1 MLGRRQGQILAGGST
16 VLLAALM
23 PVGVA
28 QAAPAGSAK
37 TAVAPAACDPAVPF
51 SSEEFEEPTRIDNEY
66 LPMVPGTRLTY
77 EGNVQA
83 GGGTTNH
90 QVVFTVTDM
99 TQVIDGV
106 RTRVVY
112 DVDMNDGEVVEA
124 ELAFFA
130 QSEDG
135 NVWNLGEYPEEY
147 ENGKFAGAPSVWI
160 AGLDGASGGIHM
172 LADPE
177 DRDNRHVEYLQGSA
191 PAIDF
196 LDCAQVTGTDD
207 RVTVP
212 AGDYCDVLTTH
223 ERSPLEADA
232 AVQVKEHAPDVGIVR
247 ISAINDPEAETLELV
262 EVAHLGQRE
271 QAAVDDQVVA
281 LDRHGHLVSDVYS
294 QTPHVTA
301 DDGRSHRDG

>member
-1 MLGRRQGQILAGGST
+1 MLGRRRQGQILACGST

-23 PVGVA
+23 PIGPA

-37 TAVAPAACDPAVPF
+37 TASCDPAVPF
-51 SSEEFEEPTRIDNEY
+51 SSEEFGDPTGIDNEY
-66 LPMVPGTRLTY
+66 LPMLPGTRLTY
-77 EGNVQA
+77 EGDVQA
-83 GGGTTNH
+83 GGGTTPH

-112 DVDMNDGEVVEA
+112 DVDSDGGEVLEA

-130 QSEDG
+130 QSDAG

-147 ENGKFAGAPSVWI
+147 ENGVFSGAPSVWL

-177 DRDNRHVEYLQGSA
+177 ARANRHVEYLQGSA

-196 LDCAQVTGTDD
+196 LDCAQVAAIDG

-212 AGDYCDVLTTH
+212 AGEFSDVLTTH
-223 ERSPLEADA
+223 ERSPLDGTS
-232 AVQVKEHAPDVGIVR
+232 AVQVKDHAPGVGIVR

-262 EVAHLGQRE
+262 EAAHLTPWE
-271 QAAVDDQVVA
+271 MAAVDVA
-281 LDRHGHLVSDVYS
+281 VLELDWHGHQVSDVYS
-294 QTPHVTA
+294 QAPHVRLNPS
-301 DDGRSHRDG
+301 GLRRDH

>member
-1 MLGRRQGQILAGGST
+1 MLGRRRRGQLLACGST

-28 QAAPAGSAK
+28 HAAPAGSAK
-37 TAVAPAACDPAVPF
+37 TASCDPAVPF
-51 SSEEFEEPTRIDNEY
+51 GSEDFGDPTRIDNEY

-77 EGNVQA
+77 EGNVHA
-83 GGGTTNH
+83 GSGTTPH
-90 QVVFTVTDM
+90 QVAFTVTDM
-99 TQVIDGV
+99 TKVIDGV

-112 DVDMNDGEVVEA
+112 DVDSDGGQVLEA

-130 QSEDG
+130 QSDAG

-147 ENGKFAGAPSVWI
+147 ENGVFSGAPSVWI

-177 DRDNRHVEYLQGSA
+177 ARANRQVEYLQGSA

-196 LDCAQVTGTDD
+196 LDCAQVAAIDG

-212 AGDYCDVLTTH
+212 AGEFSDVLTTH
-223 ERSPLEADA
+223 ERSPLEAGS
-232 AVQVKEHAPDVGIVR
+232 AVQLKDHAPGVGIVR
-247 ISAINDPEAETLELV
+247 ISAINDPQAETLKLV
-262 EVAHLGQRE
+262 EIAHLTPWE
-271 QAAVDDQVVA
+271 MAAVDVA
-281 LDRHGHLVSDVYS
+281 VLKLDWHGHQVSDVYR
-294 QTPHVTA
+294 QTPQA
-301 DDGRSHRDG
+301 RLDPSWFHRDH